1 MDDGIFNVRINL
13 NACDCTRSCTD
24 TPKRVCTERWLG
36 EKSLAAQ
43 GSRTCVSG
51 VPIWRCTN
59 WATFPA
65 QGLATPAPY
74 WRSWSFTMCCCLLI
88 IITWSILSSFVW
100 KKNYHDFTFVFIE
113 LIIRKN
119 TLVWSVSGIK
129 TKQKATTNKQ
139 QKNKT
144 NKKTANKG
152 HRDVKYLYLE
162 DTIGE
167 EDIIKGSKF

>member
-1 MDDGIFNVRINL
+1 MDDGIFNVRTDL
-13 NACDCTRSCTD
+13 NACDCTRRCTD

-74 WRSWSFTMCCCLLI
+74 WLSGSLTMCCCLLI

-100 KKNYHDFTFVFIE
+100 KKKSRFYFCFHWTDHK
-113 LIIRKN
+113 KN

-129 TKQKATTNKQ
+129 TKQTNNNKKQQQTNKQ
-139 QKNKT
+139 KNRK
-144 NKKTANKG
+144 
-152 HRDVKYLYLE
+152 
-162 DTIGE
+162 
-167 EDIIKGSKF
+167 